1 MGLTRKIRGV
11 WDFIA
16 DRMLRPSYYPLTTR
30 YFHLRHIFKVFHGEF
45 ELKIWVRYD
54 SIFPKAQSIFHPLS
68 PARVSG
74 VYCLFKWKSHPPI
87 LVHRSVA
94 PPSFEDYPDVCVNRK
109 FQPRTR
115 RIQKNEVLSQE
126 NK

>member
-1 MGLTRKIRGV
+1 MKIC
-11 WDFIA
+11 F
-16 DRMLRPSYYPLTTR
+16 
-30 YFHLRHIFKVFHGEF
+30 
-45 ELKIWVRYD
+45 RYD
-54 SIFPKAQSIFHPLS
+54 SILLKPQLVFHPLS

-74 VYCLFKWKSHPPI
+74 VYCLFKWRSHPPI
-87 LVHRSVA
+87 LVHRSVT
-94 PPSFEDYPDVCVNRK
+94 PPSFEDHSDVCVNRN